1 MIFFNVNLPHNY
13 AIIVAMYIER
23 IPNRNSPPAV
33 LLRESYRDGGKV
45 KKRTLANLSK
55 LPDEVV
61 DNLKL
66 ALKGATAIKIDQL
79 PKDLEIIRSLPHG
92 HVSAVL
98 KTLKKLGLDKLI
110 DGEKSRTRSL
120 VEAMIVAR
128 IINPASK
135 LATARGFDEETCS
148 SSIGKVL
155 GVEKAETNELYEALD
170 YLLSKQ
176 TKIEDK
182 LAQKHL
188 TDGSLILYDV
198 TSTYVEGEHCPLA
211 QYGYNRDKKKGKA
224 QIIFGLI
231 TDKYGRPIAVEVFE
245 GNVLDSQ
252 TLSEQIEK
260 VKQRFKLNKIVWIS
274 DRGILTD
281 KNINELIK
289 KKENIDWI
297 TALTKPQVRKL
308 AEKESIQLGIFDE
321 KNLREISSDLYP
333 GERLILCR
341 NPLVAEKNKIRR
353 AELMEKTEE
362 ELHKIVVAT
371 TREKRKLKGS
381 EKIGLRVGKVIN
393 KFKVGKYFE
402 LDISENKFN
411 YRRKEEVIAQEEK
424 LDGIYIIRTSVSS
437 EEMDSLSTV
446 KNYKSL
452 SKVEEAFRCYKTI
465 DLNVRPIYH
474 WKSDRVKGHIFLCM
488 LAYYVEWHMKEKLK
502 SMLFEDEELGFISEE
517 NLNFVTSESAKE
529 KKKKK
534 KNKENNKI
542 HSFRTLLSDLG
553 TITLNKIRVNLNG
566 KEIEFNKVTK
576 PTLLQE
582 KILKLLD
589 IYLYCTQ

>member
-1 MIFFNVNLPHNY
+1 MSFLPHNY
-13 AIIVAMYIER
+13 ARIVAMYIER

-33 LLRESYRDGGKV
+33 LLRESYREGGKV

-55 LPDEVV
+55 LSDEVV
-61 DNLKL
+61 ENLKL
-66 ALKGATAIKIDQL
+66 VLKGATAIKTAQL
-79 PKDLEIIRSLPHG
+79 PENLEVIRSLPHG
-92 HVSAVL
+92 HVSAIL

-110 DGEKSRTRSL
+110 DGEKSRKESL

-188 TDGSLILYDV
+188 TEGSLILYDV
-198 TSTYVEGEHCPLA
+198 TSTYVEGKNCPLA
-211 QYGYNRDKKKGKA
+211 QYGFNRDKKKGKA

-231 TDKYGRPIAVEVFE
+231 TDADGRPIAVEVFE

-252 TLSEQIEK
+252 TLSQQIEK

-308 AEKESIQLGIFDE
+308 AEKEGRQLGIFDE
-321 KNLREISSDLYP
+321 RNLVEIKSDLYP
-333 GERLILCR
+333 GERLIVCR

-353 AELMEKTEE
+353 TELMEKTEE
-362 ELHKIVVAT
+362 ELNKIVVAT

-393 KFKVGKYFE
+393 KFKVAKYFE
-402 LDISENKFN
+402 LEISEDKFN
-411 YRRKEEVIAQEEK
+411 YKRKEEVIKQEEK

-437 EEMDSLSTV
+437 EEMDSISTV

-452 SKVEEAFRCYKTI
+452 SKVECAFRCYKTI

-474 WKSDRVKGHIFLCM
+474 WKSERVKGHIFLCM

-502 SMLFEDEELGFISEE
+502 LMLFEDEELEVISEE
-517 NLNFVTSESAKE
+517 NLNFVVSESAKE

-534 KNKENNKI
+534 RNKENNKI

-566 KEIEFNKVTK
+566 QQIEFDKVTK
-576 PTLLQE
+576 PTALQE
-582 KILKLLD
+582 KILKLLG
-589 IYLYCTQ
+589 ISLYCTQ

>member
-1 MIFFNVNLPHNY
+1 
-13 AIIVAMYIER
+13 MYIER

-33 LLRESYRDGGKV
+33 LLRESYREGGKV

-66 ALKGATAIKIDQL
+66 ALKGATAIKADQL
-79 PKDLEIIRSLPHG
+79 PENLEIIRSLPHG
-92 HVSAVL
+92 HVSAIL
-98 KTLKKLGLDKLI
+98 KTLKKLGLDKII
-110 DGEKSRTRSL
+110 DGEKSRERSL
-120 VEAMIVAR
+120 IEAMIVAR

-135 LATARGFDEETCS
+135 LATARGFDEDTCT

-155 GVEKAETNELYEALD
+155 GIEKAHSNELYEALD

-176 TKIEDK
+176 TKIESK

-188 TDGSLILYDV
+188 KDGSLILYDV

-245 GNVLDSQ
+245 GNVLDNQ
-252 TLSEQIEK
+252 TLSQQIEK
-260 VKQRFKLNKIVWIS
+260 VKERFKLNKIVWIS

-297 TALTKPQVRKL
+297 TALTKTQVRLL
-308 AEKESIQLGIFDE
+308 AEKEQIQLGIFDQR
-321 KNLREISSDLYP
+321 NLIEITSDLYP
-333 GERLILCR
+333 EERLIVCR
-341 NPLVAEKNKIRR
+341 NPLVAESNKIKR
-353 AELMEKTEE
+353 AKLIEKTEE
-362 ELHKIVVAT
+362 ELNKIVLAT
-371 TREKRKLKGS
+371 TREKRKLKGK

-393 KFKVGKYFE
+393 KFKVAKYFE
-402 LDISENKFN
+402 LDISEERFN
-411 YRRKEEVIAQEEK
+411 YNLKEEVIAQEEK

-437 EEMDSLSTV
+437 EEMDSISTV

-452 SKVEEAFRCYKTI
+452 SKVEFAFRCYKTI

-474 WKSDRVKGHIFLCM
+474 WKTERVKGHIFLCM

-502 SMLFEDEELGFISEE
+502 SMLFEDEELEVISEE
-517 NLNFVTSESAKE
+517 NLNFVISKSAKG

-534 KNKENNKI
+534 RNKENDKI

-553 TITLNKIRVNLNG
+553 TITLNKIRANLNG
-566 KEIEFNKVTK
+566 KEIEFDKVTK

-582 KILKLLD
+582 KILKLLGVS
-589 IYLYCTQ
+589 LYCTQ

>member
-1 MIFFNVNLPHNY
+1 
-13 AIIVAMYIER
+13 MYIER

-33 LLRESYRDGGKV
+33 LLRESYREGGKV
-45 KKRTLANLSK
+45 KKRTIANLSK
-55 LPDEVV
+55 LPDEIV

-66 ALKGATAIKIDQL
+66 ALRGATAIKTDQL
-79 PKDLEIIRSLPHG
+79 PEKLEVIRSLPHG
-92 HVSAVL
+92 HVSAIL

-110 DGEKSRTRSL
+110 DGEKSRKRSL

-135 LATARGFDEETCS
+135 LATARGFDEDSCS

-155 GVEKAETNELYEALD
+155 GVEKAEAHELYEALD
-170 YLLSKQ
+170 FLLSKQ
-176 TKIEDK
+176 TKIETK

-198 TSTYVEGEHCPLA
+198 TSTYGSGENCPLA

-231 TDKYGRPIAVEVFE
+231 ADKYGRPIAVEVFE

-252 TLSEQIEK
+252 TLSPQIEK
-260 VKQRFKLNKIVWIS
+260 VKLRFKLNKIVWIS
-274 DRGILTD
+274 DRGILTN

-289 KKENIDWI
+289 NQENIDWI
-297 TALTKPQVRKL
+297 TALTKPKVKKI
-308 AEKESIQLGIFDE
+308 AEKEGVQLGIFDE
-321 KNLREISSDLYP
+321 RNLREITSDLYP

-353 AELMEKTEE
+353 AELIEKTEE
-362 ELHKIVVAT
+362 ELNKIVLAT
-371 TREKRKLKGS
+371 TREKRKLKGL

-393 KFKVGKYFE
+393 KFKVGKYFD
-402 LDISENKFN
+402 LDISEEKFN
-411 YRRKEEVIAQEEK
+411 YQRKEEVIAQEEK

-452 SKVEEAFRCYKTI
+452 SKVEFAFRCYKMI
-465 DLNVRPIYH
+465 DLKVRPIYH
-474 WKSDRVKGHIFLCM
+474 YKSERVKGHIFLCM

-502 SMLFEDEELGFISEE
+502 SMLFEDEELEVISEE
-517 NLNFVTSESAKE
+517 NLNFVTSKSAKE

-534 KNKENNKI
+534 RNKENDKI
-542 HSFRTLLSDLG
+542 HSFRTLLENLG
-553 TITLNKIRVNLNG
+553 TITLNKIRVDLNG
-566 KEIEFNKVTK
+566 KEIEFEKVTK
-576 PTLLQE
+576 PTLLKE

-589 IYLYCTQ
+589 ISLYCTQ

>member
-1 MIFFNVNLPHNY
+1 MCFLPHNS

-33 LLRESYRDGGKV
+33 LLRESDREGGKV

-66 ALKGATAIKIDQL
+66 VLKGATAIKTNQL
-79 PKDLEIIRSLPHG
+79 PENLEIIRSLPHG

-98 KTLKKLGLDKLI
+98 KTLKKLGLDKI
-110 DGEKSRTRSL
+110 IEVEKSRNRSL

-135 LATARGFDEETCS
+135 LATARGFDEDTCS

-155 GVEKAETNELYEALD
+155 GVEKAETNELYQALD

-176 TKIEDK
+176 TKIETK

-188 TDGSLILYDV
+188 KDGSLILYDV

-231 TDKYGRPIAVEVFE
+231 SDKYGRPIAVEVFE

-252 TLSEQIEK
+252 TLSKQIEK
-260 VKQRFKLNKIVWIS
+260 VKKRFNINKIVWIS

-297 TALTKPQVRKL
+297 TALTKPQVRQL
-308 AEKESIQLGIFDE
+308 AEKEGRQLGIFDE
-321 KNLREISSDLYP
+321 RNLVEITSDLYP
-333 GERLILCR
+333 GERLIVCK
-341 NPLVAEKNKIRR
+341 NPLVAEKNKKRR
-353 AELMEKTEE
+353 GDLIEKTEE
-362 ELHKIVVAT
+362 ELNKIVLAT

-402 LDISENKFN
+402 LEISEEKFN
-411 YRRKEEVIAQEEK
+411 YKRKEEVIKQEEK

-437 EEMDSLSTV
+437 DEMDSLSTV

-474 WKSDRVKGHIFLCM
+474 WKSERVKGHIFLCM

-502 SMLFEDEELGFISEE
+502 SMLFEDEELEVISEE
-517 NLNFVTSESAKE
+517 NLNFVVSESAKE

-534 KNKENNKI
+534 RNKENNKI

-566 KEIEFNKVTK
+566 QEIEFDKVTK
-576 PTLLQE
+576 PTVLQE
-582 KILKLLD
+582 KILKLLG
-589 IYLYCTQ
+589 ISLYCTQ

>member
-1 MIFFNVNLPHNY
+1 
-13 AIIVAMYIER
+13 MYIER

-33 LLRESYRDGGKV
+33 LLRESYREGGKV

-66 ALKGATAIKIDQL
+66 VLKGATAIKTNQL
-79 PKDLEIIRSLPHG
+79 PENLEVIRSLPHG
-92 HVSAVL
+92 NVSAVL
-98 KTLKKLGLDKLI
+98 KTLKKLGLDKII
-110 DGEKSRTRSL
+110 DGEKSRNRSL

-155 GVEKAETNELYEALD
+155 GVEKAETNELYQALD

-176 TKIEDK
+176 TKIETK

-198 TSTYVEGEHCPLA
+198 TSTYVEGENCPLA

-297 TALTKPQVRKL
+297 TALTKPQVRLL

-321 KNLREISSDLYP
+321 KNLIEISSDSYP
-333 GERLILCR
+333 GERLIVCR

-353 AELMEKTEE
+353 MELIEKTEE
-362 ELHKIVVAT
+362 ELNKIVLAT
-371 TREKRKLKGS
+371 TREKRKLKGK

-393 KFKVGKYFE
+393 KFKVAKYFE
-402 LDISENKFN
+402 LDISEEKFN
-411 YRRKEEVIAQEEK
+411 YKIKEEVIIQEEK

-437 EEMDSLSTV
+437 DEMDSLSTV

-474 WKSDRVKGHIFLCM
+474 WKSERVKGHIFLCM
-488 LAYYVEWHMKEKLK
+488 LAYYVEWHLRK
-502 SMLFEDEELGFISEE
+502 SLAPLLFEDEEVSE
-517 NLNFVTSESAKE
+517 LTTDVIRARRSESARVKDR
-529 KKKKK
+529 KKH
-534 KNKENNKI
+534 NSEGLPV
-542 HSFRTLLSDLG
+542 HSFRTLLEDLG
-553 TITLNKIRVNLNG
+553 TICLNKVRYSNSSGEYIFS
-566 KEIEFNKVTK
+566 KITQ
-576 PTLLQE
+576 PTPLQRSCLDLLGVSLICIQ
-582 KILKLLD
+582 
-589 IYLYCTQ
+589 

>member
-1 MIFFNVNLPHNY
+1 
-13 AIIVAMYIER
+13 MYIER

-33 LLRESYRDGGKV
+33 LLRESYREGGKV

-55 LPDEVV
+55 LPEEVV

-66 ALKGATAIKIDQL
+66 VLKGATAIKTNQL
-79 PKDLEIIRSLPHG
+79 PENLEIIRSLPHG

-98 KTLKKLGLDKLI
+98 KTLKKLGLDKI
-110 DGEKSRTRSL
+110 IEVEKSRNRSL

-135 LATARGFDEETCS
+135 LASARGFDEDTCS

-155 GVEKAETNELYEALD
+155 GVEKAETNELYQALD

-176 TKIEDK
+176 TKIETK

-188 TDGSLILYDV
+188 KDGSLILYDV

-231 TDKYGRPIAVEVFE
+231 SDKYGRPIAVEVFE
-245 GNVLDSQ
+245 GNVWDSQ
-252 TLSEQIEK
+252 TLSKQIEK
-260 VKQRFKLNKIVWIS
+260 VKKRFNINKIVWIS

-297 TALTKPQVRKL
+297 TALTKPQVRQL
-308 AEKESIQLGIFDE
+308 AEKEGRQLGIFDE
-321 KNLREISSDLYP
+321 RNLVEITSDLYP
-333 GERLILCR
+333 GERLIVCK
-341 NPLVAEKNKIRR
+341 NPLVAEKNKKRR
-353 AELMEKTEE
+353 GDLIEKTEE
-362 ELHKIVVAT
+362 ELNKIVLAT

-402 LDISENKFN
+402 LEISEEKFN
-411 YRRKEEVIAQEEK
+411 YKRKEEVIKQEEK

-437 EEMDSLSTV
+437 DEMDSRSTV

-474 WKSDRVKGHIFLCM
+474 WKSERVKGHIFLCM

-502 SMLFEDEELGFISEE
+502 SMLFEDEELEVISEE
-517 NLNFVTSESAKE
+517 NLNFVVSESAKE

-534 KNKENNKI
+534 RNKENNKI

-566 KEIEFNKVTK
+566 QEIEFDKVTK
-576 PTLLQE
+576 PTVLQE
-582 KILKLLD
+582 KILKLLG
-589 IYLYCTQ
+589 ISLYCTQ